1 MDLFDIIPENFFSL
15 LSGKNKRLYLSCLLK
30 TFSIYEMGSIL
41 GIDKR
46 VVVDELTLHL
56 EENEFSFDKEVEEDE
71 DEDEAKESK
80 RSLAYFVLRRFE
92 QTGWIYIDVT
102 SDFVEM
108 LNFTDN
114 GITIVEALLNIS
126 PTSRYELESNE
137 DFTAP
142 SLDFNPNEYNG
153 YIYTIYALLN
163 SPSSDYGLTISEVYK
178 NTKSLIRSLRKL
190 DSRMKDY
197 LESVVNNTDI
207 HDLIEKLMDYK
218 NELYD
223 NGYKQLKTGDNINK
237 YRLSIVTNL
246 ETIQNTE
253 SYMYQV
259 TESYTMY
266 YKDTNKAY
274 ERANKDLDEIID
286 VFNEIETF
294 INEIDAKNSKY
305 IDSTIGK
312 IKFLLSEDDNV
323 VGKLNNI
330 LKYIKYQNKNNH
342 LEKTIN
348 MLNDSLIKTRETK
361 SYNMAKSLYVPRGR
375 YDRKPGEVVDLS
387 RFDLTDVSEE
397 FFKTYKNPYN
407 DKSVEEFLNVHMVN
421 NVFKASDAIKYDSS
435 IDDILLTLYAL
446 VYGSEHEFSLEKLDK
461 KIEHNKFI
469 MSDFLLKKEK

>member
-15 LSGKNKRLYLSCLLK
+15 LTGKNKRLYLACLLK
-30 TFSIYEMGSIL
+30 SFSIYENGSIL

-46 VVVDELTLHL
+46 IVIDELTMYL
-56 EENEFSFDKEVEEDE
+56 EENNFDFDKEVDEDE
-71 DEDEAKESK
+71 DEDDAKESK

-126 PTSRYELESNE
+126 PAVRYELDNNE
-137 DFTAP
+137 DYTAP
-142 SLDFNPNEYNG
+142 VLDFNPSEYNG

-163 SPSSDYGLTISEVYK
+163 SPSNDYGLTISEVYK

-197 LESVVNNTDI
+197 VESVVNNTDV
-207 HDLIEKLMDYK
+207 HDLIERLMEYK
-218 NELYD
+218 TELYD
-223 NGYKQLKTGDNINK
+223 SGYKQLKTGDNINK
-237 YRLSIVTNL
+237 YRLSIITNL
-246 ETIQNTE
+246 ENIQNTE

-259 TESYTMY
+259 CDSYLKY
-266 YKDTNKAY
+266 YKDVNKAY
-274 ERANKDLDEIID
+274 QRANRDIDEMID

-294 INEIDAKNSKY
+294 VNEIDLKNSKY

-330 LKYIKYQNKNNH
+330 LKYVKYENKNNH
-342 LEKTIN
+342 LDKTIN
-348 MLNDSLIKTRETK
+348 MLNDNLIKFRETK
-361 SYNMAKSLYVPRGR
+361 NYDMAKSLYVPRGK
-375 YDRKPGEVVDLS
+375 YERKASDVVDLS
-387 RFDLTDVSEE
+387 RFDLTGVSEE

-407 DKSVEEFLNVHMVN
+407 DKAISDFLNSHMVN

-435 IDDILLTLYAL
+435 LDDILLTLYSL
-446 VYGSEHEFSLEKLDK
+446 VYGSEHNYTLEKLDK
-461 KIEHNKFI
+461 TIEHNKFI
-469 MSDFLLKKEK
+469 MSDFLLKKEN